1 MADDMPNHRRHDDAA
16 DITEPTRHRLVDVA
30 ESAVAKVGARIVTPT
45 LLAITIALLG
55 LIGKQVLDGQARS
68 DARLDVLGGDV
79 VQLSSDV
86 RNINTRLD
94 ERVIRQVE
102 TNTDDIRDLKKR
114 VGQLESSVRTP

>member
-1 MADDMPNHRRHDDAA
+1 MADDMPSHRRHDDTA
-16 DITEPTRHRLVDVA
+16 DIIEPTRHRLVDVA

-45 LLAITIALLG
+45 LLAVTIALLT
-55 LIGKQVLDGQARS
+55 LIGKQVLEGQEKSEAGQDELR
-68 DARLDVLGGDV
+68 RDVGR
-79 VQLSSDV
+79 LSSDV

>member
-1 MADDMPNHRRHDDAA
+1 MADDMHAHRRHDDVPE
-16 DITEPTRHRLVDVA
+16 ISEPTRHRLHDMA
-30 ESAVAKVGARIVTPT
+30 ESAVAKVGARIITPT
-45 LLAITIALLG
+45 LLAITLALLA
-55 LIGKQVLDGQARS
+55 LIGKQVLEGQAESETRQDEMS
-68 DARLDVLGGDV
+68 RDLGR
-79 VQLSSDV
+79 LSSDV